1 VPPTSSGAV
10 HAPATGPPCGRR
22 AAPRPGRDGVSAET
36 ALLGVLAIPGRLKF
50 ARAARVFVARTLDGR
65 YSGTDTAMLLTSEL
79 VSNSLQ
85 YSNSCSP
92 GGVITVVLIA
102 LPGGI
107 RAEVADGGGATVPT
121 LSRSAAGS
129 PDLSESGRGLRLV
142 DLLSLR
148 WGYHREGTRTITW
161 FELACA
167 GP

>member
-10 HAPATGPPCGRR
+10 HAPASGSSCSRR
-22 AAPRPGRDGVSAET
+22 AASRPGRDGVSAEA
-36 ALLGVLAIPGRLKF
+36 ALLGVLAIPGRREF

-65 YSGTDTAMLLTSEL
+65 YSDTGTAMLLTSEL
-79 VSNSLQ
+79 VGNSLQ
-85 YSNSCSP
+85 YSNSCRP

-107 RAEVADGGGATVPT
+107 RAEVADGGGVTVPT
-121 LSRSAAGS
+121 LSLSGAGS
-129 PDLSESGRGLRLV
+129 PDLSERGRGLRLL